1 MTGDEYMS
9 IWDLIPTCDDP
20 MSCYTLCALTVI
32 VSGGFL
38 TVTILIYWISNE
50 FRRLDKNMD
59 KLECAIDGHNG
70 YIDDTTEVINKIQIE
85 LAVQESSMET
95 LKKDIAEIK
104 TDVKTL
110 LKR

>member
-1 MTGDEYMS
+1 MS
-9 IWDLIPTCDDP
+9 IWNLIPTCDDP

-38 TVTILIYWISNE
+38 TVTILIYWISHE
-50 FRRLDKNMD
+50 FRRIDKNMD
-59 KLECAIDGHNG
+59 KLEGDIEGHNG
-70 YIDDTTEVINKIQIE
+70 YIDDTTDVINKIQIE

-95 LKKDIAEIK
+95 LKEDIAEIK

-110 LKR
+110 LTR